1 MRKLHHLPLLSLIA
15 ALVACGGESTPD
27 REPQSVPT
35 SAAPAAAGQDS
46 RPTAS
51 KGTGVPF
58 LLESGFIYTGE
69 TPIVHF
75 DRPVP
80 TEGGRYWITVVDAAK
95 ADDKWGTWPYID
107 TGATEVPL
115 SAVNTPG
122 WYEVRLHGRY
132 PDFSTHVIS
141 RAVLEVV
148 EDPTGAAPSRPASTE
163 SASRDDFSQ
172 PVAGDPNA
180 GDNPF
185 DRVSFMSESEV
196 LVLVGPPVAKL
207 VEDDRTRWYYED
219 QYPNHFGEQTCPE
232 LHSATGLYLRRGLR
246 SVRRKE
252 QAGDHRRLWR
262 AHRQEMDRRP
272 RGLAVRRPDLRGRR
286 EHALRHRLRG

>member
-132 PDFSTHVIS
+132 PEFSTHLIS

-180 GDNPF
+180 GTTPSTGCRSCPNRRFWSWSAHQWP
-185 DRVSFMSESEV
+185 SWS
-196 LVLVGPPVAKL
+196 
-207 VEDDRTRWYYED
+207 RTIVPAGTTRTSI
-219 QYPNHFGEQTCPE
+219 PTILASRPAP
-232 LHSATGLYLRRGLR
+232 SSTRP
-246 SVRRKE
+246 
-252 QAGDHRRLWR
+252 QAFT
-262 AHRQEMDRRP
+262 
-272 RGLAVRRPDLRGRR
+272 
-286 EHALRHRLRG
+286 